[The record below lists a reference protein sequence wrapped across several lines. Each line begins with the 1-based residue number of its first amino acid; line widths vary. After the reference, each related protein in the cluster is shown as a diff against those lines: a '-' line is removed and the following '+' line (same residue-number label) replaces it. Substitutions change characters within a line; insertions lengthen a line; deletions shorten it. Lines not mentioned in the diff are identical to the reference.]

1 MSNIKKALVPDL
13 KNKEVKD
20 IVALVQKSY
29 DNNSLS
35 AELELQF
42 IQLALSK
49 DDRLVKAA
57 KVNPESLYNSILQAA
72 ESGLS
77 LNPQWQEGYF
87 VPYNMTVDGKN
98 IPTVT
103 FSPMYRGKKKLLISK
118 GIVKNIL
125 TELVYEGEEWSEQ
138 IINGVRQIQHSPNSF
153 NRADHSKITGGYATI
168 ILNNNEVQ
176 FVVKGRDYFER
187 CKSASAKKMNGKTSP
202 AWRDWFDQMCHKCLI
217 NSADSII
224 PKIGVNAK
232 TTQLLN
238 EINTN
243 DIDYVDV
250 TNEKETE
257 KLPEP
262 KKKLNDKAFNDLLY
276 KLDNLEISLKSAKQE
291 LKDYYFS
298 EDQIKLMDSA
308 GEITEE
314 KLSLII
320 QILIAEEKELAYF
333 EFYLTDEDMEIV
345 KNAVVDNT
353 LNNEK

>member
-20 IVALVQKSY
+20 IVLLVQKSY

-87 VPYNMTVDGKN
+87 VPYNMTVDGKTV
-98 IPTVT
+98 PTVT

-125 TELVYEGEEWSEQ
+125 TELVYEGEDWSEE
-138 IINGVRQIQHSPNSF
+138 IVNGVRQIHHSPNSF
-153 NRADHSKITGGYATI
+153 NRADHSRITGGYATI
-168 ILNNNEVQ
+168 ILNNDEVQ

-187 CKSASAKKMNGKTSP
+187 CRAASAKKMNGKTSP
-202 AWRDWFDQMCHKCLI
+202 AWKDWFDQMCHKCLV

-238 EINTN
+238 DINTN

-250 TNEKETE
+250 TDEETA
-257 KLPEP
+257 KLTEAP
-262 KKKLNDKAFNDLLY
+262 KKLNDKAFNDLLQQ
-276 KLDNLEISLKSAKQE
+276 LDSLEISLSSAKQKLNNYE
-291 LKDYYFS
+291 FS
-298 EDQIKLMDSA
+298 DTQIKLMDAA

-314 KLSLII
+314 KLSKII
-320 QILIAEEKELAYF
+320 EILIAEEKELAYF

-345 KNAVVDNT
+345 KNAIVDNT

>member
-1 MSNIKKALVPDL
+1 MNNIKKALVPDL

-20 IVALVQKSY
+20 IVQLVQKSY

-49 DDRLVKAA
+49 DERLLKAS
-57 KVNPESLYNSILQAA
+57 KGNPESLYNSILQAA

-98 IPTVT
+98 VPTVT

-125 TELVYEGEEWSEQ
+125 TELVYEDEPWREE
-138 IINGVRQIQHSPNSF
+138 IVNGVRQITHTPNSF
-153 NRADHSKITGGYATI
+153 NRSDHNKIVGGYATI

-202 AWRDWFDQMCHKCLI
+202 AWKDWFDQMCHKCLI

-238 EINTN
+238 DINTN
-243 DIDYVDV
+243 DIDFVDV
-250 TNEKETE
+250 TDEKETE
-257 KLPEP
+257 KLPEA
-262 KKKLNDKAFNDLLY
+262 KKKLNDKAFNDLL
-276 KLDNLEISLKSAKQE
+276 KQLNSFEISLSSAKQKLNNYE
-291 LKDYYFS
+291 FS
-298 EDQIKLMDSA
+298 DTQIKLMNSA

-314 KLSLII
+314 RLSKII
-320 QILIAEEKELAYF
+320 EILIAEEKELAYF
-333 EFYLTDEDMEIV
+333 EFYLTNEDMEIV
-345 KNAVVDNT
+345 KNAIVDNT